1 MGFFPFPFYPP
12 CLKKRIYNVDNI
24 KEPPHYTANKIEPI
38 DFIIQNE
45 FNFCEGNVIKYIS
58 RYKRK
63 NGIEDLK
70 KAKQYIDFLIKKEV
84 EKGTKE

>member
-1 MGFFPFPFYPP
+1 VGFFSLSVFPTL
-12 CLKKRIYNVDNI
+12 LKKGFNMTDNI
-24 KEPPHYTANKIEPI
+24 KEPKHYVANKIEPI

-45 FNFCEGNVIKYIS
+45 FDFCEGNVIKYIS

-84 EKGTKE
+84 EKNK

>member
-1 MGFFPFPFYPP
+1 MT
-12 CLKKRIYNVDNI
+12 DNI
-24 KEPPHYTANKIEPI
+24 KEPAHYVANKIEPI
-38 DFIIQNE
+38 DFIIENN

-70 KAKQYIDFLIKKEV
+70 KARWYIDRIIQKH
-84 EKGTKE
+84 EKI

>member
-1 MGFFPFPFYPP
+1 MSE
-12 CLKKRIYNVDNI
+12 N
-24 KEPPHYTANKIEPI
+24 
-38 DFIIQNE
+38 IIQNE

-70 KAKQYIDFLIKKEV
+70 KAKSYLDKLIELNESNNSGK
-84 EKGTKE
+84 

>member
-1 MGFFPFPFYPP
+1 MT
-12 CLKKRIYNVDNI
+12 DNI
-24 KEPPHYTANKIEPI
+24 KEPSHYIANKIEPI

-45 FNFCEGNVIKYIS
+45 FDFCEGNVIKYIS

-84 EKGTKE
+84 EKTK

>member
-1 MGFFPFPFYPP
+1 MD
-12 CLKKRIYNVDNI
+12 DNI

-84 EKGTKE
+84 EKGTKK

>member
-1 MGFFPFPFYPP
+1 M
-12 CLKKRIYNVDNI
+12 LKKGFNMADNI
-24 KEPPHYTANKIEPI
+24 KEPAHYIANKIEPI
-38 DFIIQNE
+38 DFIIENN

-70 KAKQYIDFLIKKEV
+70 KARQYIDFFDQKRS
-84 EKGTKE
+84 